1 MTAPSLGRGPGRTGP
16 SIRRDDPVAAV
27 TFPG

>member
-1 MTAPSLGRGPGRTGP
+1 MTAPSRGRGRATGP